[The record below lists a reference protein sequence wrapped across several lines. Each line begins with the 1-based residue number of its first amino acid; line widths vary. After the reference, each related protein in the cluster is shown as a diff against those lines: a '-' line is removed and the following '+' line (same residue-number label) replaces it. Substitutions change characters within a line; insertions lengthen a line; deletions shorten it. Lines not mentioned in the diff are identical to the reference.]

1 MDLSLQRRL
10 ASEILGVGKDRIW
23 IDPNK
28 IQDVS
33 KALSRS
39 DILDLIDKGIIRV
52 KQVKGQSRTWANY
65 IKEQKKKGR
74 RRGAGSRKGGRKARL
89 DKKENWIKRIRAIR
103 NLLREL
109 KEKNIIDKKLYRDL
123 YKRAKSNEFKSK
135 RAILIYLKDLGI
147 LKNEKEV
154 LNK

>member
-1 MDLSLQRRL
+1 MDLSLQKKL

-52 KQVKGQSRTWANY
+52 KKVKGQSRTWANY

-74 RRGAGSRKGGRKARL
+74 RRGAGSRKGGKKARL

-135 RAILIYLKDLGI
+135 RAIIIYLKDLGI

>member
-1 MDLSLQRRL
+1 MDLSLQKRL

-23 IDPNK
+23 IDPSK

-52 KQVKGQSRTWANY
+52 KKVKGQSRTWANY

-89 DKKENWIKRIRAIR
+89 DKKENWIRRIRAIR

-109 KEKNIIDKKLYRDL
+109 KEKNIIDKKLYRNL

>member
-1 MDLSLQRRL
+1 MDLSLQKRL
-10 ASEILGVGKDRIW
+10 ASEILSVGKDRIW

-65 IKEQKKKGR
+65 TKEQKKKGR

-135 RAILIYLKDLGI
+135 RAVLIYLKDLGI

>member
-1 MDLSLQRRL
+1 MDLSLQKKL

-39 DILDLIDKGIIRV
+39 DVLDLIDKGIIRV
-52 KQVKGQSRTWANY
+52 KQVRGQSRTWANY

-89 DKKENWIKRIRAIR
+89 DKKESWIKRIRAIR

>member
-1 MDLSLQRRL
+1 MDLSLQKRL
-10 ASEILGVGKDRIW
+10 ASEILGAGKDRIW

-28 IQDVS
+28 IQDAS

-74 RRGAGSRKGGRKARL
+74 RRGEGSRKGGRKARL
-89 DKKENWIKRIRAIR
+89 DKKENWMKRIRAIR

-109 KEKNIIDKKLYRDL
+109 REKNIIDKKLYRDL
-123 YKRAKSNEFKSK
+123 YKKAKSNEFKSK

>member
-1 MDLSLQRRL
+1 MDLSLQKRL

-28 IQDVS
+28 IQEAS

-39 DILDLIDKGIIRV
+39 DILDLIDKGIIRI

-74 RRGAGSRKGGRKARL
+74 RRGPGSKKGSKNARSG
-89 DKKENWIKRIRAIR
+89 KKEHWIKRIRAIR
-103 NLLREL
+103 KLLREL
-109 KEKNIIDKKLYRDL
+109 KEK
-123 YKRAKSNEFKSK
+123 
-135 RAILIYLKDLGI
+135 
-147 LKNEKEV
+147 
-154 LNK
+154 

>member
-1 MDLSLQRRL
+1 MDLSLQKKL
-10 ASEILGVGKDRIW
+10 ASKILGVGKDRIW

-28 IQDVS
+28 IQDAY

-39 DILDLIDKGIIRV
+39 DILDLIDKGIIKTKSIR
-52 KQVKGQSRTWANY
+52 GQSRTWANY

-103 NLLREL
+103 KLLREL

>member
-1 MDLSLQRRL
+1 MDLSLQKRL

-28 IQDVS
+28 IQDAS

-89 DKKENWIKRIRAIR
+89 DKKENWIKRMRAIR

>member
-1 MDLSLQRRL
+1 MDLSLQKRL
-10 ASEILGVGKDRIW
+10 ASEILSVGKDRIW

-109 KEKNIIDKKLYRDL
+109 KEKSIIDKKLYRDL

-135 RAILIYLKDLGI
+135 RAVLIYLKDLGI
-147 LKNEKEV
+147 LKDEKEV

>member
-1 MDLSLQRRL
+1 MDLSLQKKL
-10 ASEILGVGKDRIW
+10 ASKILGVGKDRIW

-28 IQDVS
+28 IQDAS

-39 DILDLIDKGIIRV
+39 DILDLIDKGIIKTKSIR
-52 KQVKGQSRTWANY
+52 GQSRTWANY

-103 NLLREL
+103 KLLREL
-109 KEKNIIDKKLYRDL
+109 KEKNIIDKKLYREL
-123 YKRAKSNEFKSK
+123 YKKAKSNEFKSK

>member
-1 MDLSLQRRL
+1 MDLSLQRKL

-28 IQDVS
+28 IQDAS

-52 KQVKGQSRTWANY
+52 KKVKGQSRTWANY

-147 LKNEKEV
+147 LKSEKEV
-154 LNK
+154 LNR

>member
-1 MDLSLQRRL
+1 MDLSLQKRL

-28 IQDVS
+28 IQEAS

-74 RRGAGSRKGGRKARL
+74 RRGPGSRKGGKKARSN
-89 DKKENWIKRIRAIR
+89 KKENWMKRIRAIR
-103 NLLREL
+103 KLLREL
-109 KEKNIIDKKLYRDL
+109 KEKKIIDKKLYREL

-147 LKNEKEV
+147 LKSENEI

>member
-1 MDLSLQRRL
+1 MDLSLQKRL

-28 IQDVS
+28 IQEAS

-74 RRGAGSRKGGRKARL
+74 RRGPGSRKGGKKARFS
-89 DKKENWIKRIRAIR
+89 KKEHWIKRIRAIR
-103 NLLREL
+103 KLLREL
-109 KEKNIIDKKLYRDL
+109 KEKKIIDKKLYREL

-147 LKNEKEV
+147 LKSENEI

>member
-1 MDLSLQRRL
+1 MDLSLQRKL
-10 ASEILGVGKDRIW
+10 ASEILSVGKDRIW

-74 RRGAGSRKGGRKARL
+74 RRGSGSRKGARKARL
-89 DKKENWIKRIRAIR
+89 DKKESWIKRIRAIR

-135 RAILIYLKDLGI
+135 RAVLIYLKDLGI
-147 LKNEKEV
+147 LKNEKEI
-154 LNK
+154 LNR

>member
-1 MDLSLQRRL
+1 MDLSLQKRL
-10 ASEILGVGKDRIW
+10 ASEILGIGKDRIW

-28 IQDVS
+28 IQEAS

-39 DILDLIDKGIIRV
+39 DILDLIEKGIIRV

-74 RRGAGSRKGGRKARL
+74 RRGPGSRKGSKNARL
-89 DKKENWIKRIRAIR
+89 GKKERWIKRIRAIR
-103 NLLREL
+103 KLLREL
-109 KEKNIIDKKLYRDL
+109 KEKKIIDKKLYREL

-147 LKNEKEV
+147 LKSENEI

>member
-1 MDLSLQRRL
+1 MDLSLQRKL
-10 ASEILGVGKDRIW
+10 SSDILGVGKDRIW

-52 KQVKGQSRTWANY
+52 KNVKGQSRTWANY

-74 RRGAGSRKGGRKARL
+74 RRGAGSRKGVRKARL